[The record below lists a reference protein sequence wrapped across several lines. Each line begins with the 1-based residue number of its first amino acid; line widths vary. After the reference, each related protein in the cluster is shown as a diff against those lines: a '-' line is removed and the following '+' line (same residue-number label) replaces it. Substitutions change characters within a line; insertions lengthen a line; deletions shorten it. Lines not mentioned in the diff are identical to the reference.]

1 MNKLA
6 KVIAICGKICS
17 GKSHY
22 AKELKEK
29 EKAVILSCDELCRG
43 LFDEDLGEKHD
54 ETVSRIQRYLRKKA
68 IELVSVGCNV
78 ILDWG
83 FWSAE
88 SRISLT
94 AFFALYG
101 VPCQWHYLEIDDQIW
116 QEYIALRNRKILNG
130 EEKEDYYVDD
140 GLLNKFLQSWEAP
153 SREEIHIWHRIQL

>member
-17 GKSHY
+17 GKSYY

-94 AFFALYG
+94 AFLRSMVAPASG
-101 VPCQWHYLEIDDQIW
+101 TIW
-116 QEYIALRNRKILNG
+116 T
-130 EEKEDYYVDD
+130 
-140 GLLNKFLQSWEAP
+140 
-153 SREEIHIWHRIQL
+153 